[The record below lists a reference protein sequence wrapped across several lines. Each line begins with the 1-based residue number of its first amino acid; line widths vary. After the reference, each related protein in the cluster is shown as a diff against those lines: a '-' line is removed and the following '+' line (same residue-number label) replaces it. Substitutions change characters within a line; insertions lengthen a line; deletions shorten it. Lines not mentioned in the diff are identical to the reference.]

1 MAKCVVTGKTTTFGN
16 SRSHAMNANRR
27 QWKANIQTAR
37 IVDEN
42 GNVQKVKISARALR
56 SGKVTRA

>member
-1 MAKCVVTGKTTTFGN
+1 MAKCIVTGKTTTFGN

>member
-1 MAKCVVTGKTTTFGN
+1 MARCVVTGKTTTFGN

-27 QWKANIQTAR
+27 SWKANIQTAR
-37 IVDEN
+37 IVDED
-42 GNVQKVKISARALR
+42 GNVKKVKISARALR